1 MFLSCAAHSLY
12 TEWRESTPHTQT
24 LLPNTRLARPAC
36 FTMATFSGFCLRAF
50 AASRL
55 ESAVKQVGGSGG
67 DRDGGGGGRGL
78 GVRRCRGVCPCLCA
92 GGVARRG
99 SGRAAG
105 RNRTATAAAGT
116 GAVAVTQ
123 GWWQPPRAGCSRR
136 GEVTGGRDRC
146 ALLECARQSSSDA
159 AMVTCVRG
167 DGKGRA
173 AARAHRGLS
182 LDGEWGE
189 RESSQA
195 RVPVMRDDID
205 SWSRPRLAERLKVV
219 GLRAHVAGDARPQ
232 QPRRG
237 DDDGEEHHGGEERHG
252 PVWARSSFR
261 SRHGHGTGF
270 SFIRASEVNRRRI
283 TVGAGEGSQ
292 GLEVFSVA
300 TIAGSTH

>member
-1 MFLSCAAHSLY
+1 MRFRSLQRRISWRIPPKTKYSRGRGGAPRASRFFSCSIVRCSLTIHWEREYTTHTNTTPQHAASQACLLAA
-12 TEWRESTPHTQT
+12 TRWRRSH
-24 LLPNTRLARPAC
+24 
-36 FTMATFSGFCLRAF
+36 SGFCLRAF
-50 AASRL
+50 AASPL

-78 GVRRCRGVCPCLCA
+78 GGRRCRGVCPCLCV

-123 GWWQPPRAGCSRR
+123 GWWRPPRAGCSRR

-173 AARAHRGLS
+173 PQPVLTGGSVSMGSGGRERAARPAYR
-182 LDGEWGE
+182 
-189 RESSQA
+189 
-195 RVPVMRDDID
+195 
-205 SWSRPRLAERLKVV
+205 
-219 GLRAHVAGDARPQ
+219 
-232 QPRRG
+232 
-237 DDDGEEHHGGEERHG
+237 
-252 PVWARSSFR
+252 
-261 SRHGHGTGF
+261 
-270 SFIRASEVNRRRI
+270 
-283 TVGAGEGSQ
+283 
-292 GLEVFSVA
+292 
-300 TIAGSTH
+300 

>member
-1 MFLSCAAHSLY
+1 
-12 TEWRESTPHTQT
+12 
-24 LLPNTRLARPAC
+24 
-36 FTMATFSGFCLRAF
+36 MATFSGFCLRAF

-78 GVRRCRGVCPCLCA
+78 GGRRCRGVCPCLCV

-105 RNRTATAAAGT
+105 RNRTATAAART

-123 GWWQPPRAGCSRR
+123 GWWRPPRAGCSRR

-182 LDGEWGE
+182 LDGEWGG

-205 SWSRPRLAERLKVV
+205 SWSRR
-219 GLRAHVAGDARPQ
+219 GLQ
-232 QPRRG
+232 
-237 DDDGEEHHGGEERHG
+237 
-252 PVWARSSFR
+252 
-261 SRHGHGTGF
+261 
-270 SFIRASEVNRRRI
+270 
-283 TVGAGEGSQ
+283 
-292 GLEVFSVA
+292 SV
-300 TIAGSTH
+300 

>member
-1 MFLSCAAHSLY
+1 
-12 TEWRESTPHTQT
+12 
-24 LLPNTRLARPAC
+24 
-36 FTMATFSGFCLRAF
+36 MATFSGFCLRAF

-78 GVRRCRGVCPCLCA
+78 GGRRCRGVCPCLCV

-123 GWWQPPRAGCSRR
+123 GWWRPPRAGCSRR

-182 LDGEWGE
+182 LDGEWGGRE
-189 RESSQA
+189 RA
-195 RVPVMRDDID
+195 
-205 SWSRPRLAERLKVV
+205 
-219 GLRAHVAGDARPQ
+219 ARPAYRQ
-232 QPRRG
+232 C
-237 DDDGEEHHGGEERHG
+237 E
-252 PVWARSSFR
+252 
-261 SRHGHGTGF
+261 TTL
-270 SFIRASEVNRRRI
+270 
-283 TVGAGEGSQ
+283 TVGAAR
-292 GLEVFSVA
+292 GLQSV
-300 TIAGSTH
+300 

>member
-1 MFLSCAAHSLY
+1 MEVFQLFLSCAAHSLY

-78 GVRRCRGVCPCLCA
+78 GVRRCRGVCPCLCV

-123 GWWQPPRAGCSRR
+123 GWWRPPRAGCSRR

-189 RESSQA
+189 RE
-195 RVPVMRDDID
+195 
-205 SWSRPRLAERLKVV
+205 
-219 GLRAHVAGDARPQ
+219 RAARPAYRQ
-232 QPRRG
+232 C
-237 DDDGEEHHGGEERHG
+237 E
-252 PVWARSSFR
+252 
-261 SRHGHGTGF
+261 TTL
-270 SFIRASEVNRRRI
+270 
-283 TVGAGEGSQ
+283 TVGAAR
-292 GLEVFSVA
+292 GLQSV
-300 TIAGSTH
+300 

>member
-1 MFLSCAAHSLY
+1 M
-12 TEWRESTPHTQT
+12 
-24 LLPNTRLARPAC
+24 
-36 FTMATFSGFCLRAF
+36 
-50 AASRL
+50 
-55 ESAVKQVGGSGG
+55 GGSGG
-67 DRDGGGGGRGL
+67 DRDGGGGIRVGDAE
-78 GVRRCRGVCPCLCA
+78 VCAHVCA
-92 GGVARRG
+92 WGALHAADQAGRRG
-99 SGRAAG
+99 GIGR
-105 RNRTATAAAGT
+105 RPAAAGT

-123 GWWQPPRAGCSRR
+123 GWWRPPRAGCSRR

-182 LDGEWGE
+182 LDGKWGG

-232 QPRRG
+232 QTRRG
-237 DDDGEEHHGGEERHG
+237 DDDGEEHHGGEERPG
-252 PVWARSSFR
+252 AAWARSSFR
-261 SRHGHGTGF
+261 SGRGTARHGQN
-270 SFIRASEVNRRRI
+270 SFIRASEVN
-283 TVGAGEGSQ
+283 
-292 GLEVFSVA
+292 LEE
-300 TIAGSTH
+300 

>member
-1 MFLSCAAHSLY
+1 MPRCVPMFVRGGRC
-12 TEWRESTPHTQT
+12 TPRIRPGGGEESEGDGGG
-24 LLPNTRLARPAC
+24 RDR
-36 FTMATFSGFCLRAF
+36 
-50 AASRL
+50 
-55 ESAVKQVGGSGG
+55 GSGG
-67 DRDGGGGGRGL
+67 
-78 GVRRCRGVCPCLCA
+78 A
-92 GGVARRG
+92 
-99 SGRAAG
+99 
-105 RNRTATAAAGT
+105 
-116 GAVAVTQ
+116 Q
-123 GWWQPPRAGCSRR
+123 GWWRPPRAGCSRR

-232 QPRRG
+232 LTRRG
-237 DDDGEEHHGGEERHG
+237 DDDGEEHHGGEER
-252 PVWARSSFR
+252 PSAAWTRSS
-261 SRHGHGTGF
+261 
-270 SFIRASEVNRRRI
+270 
-283 TVGAGEGSQ
+283 
-292 GLEVFSVA
+292 
-300 TIAGSTH
+300 

>member
-1 MFLSCAAHSLY
+1 
-12 TEWRESTPHTQT
+12 
-24 LLPNTRLARPAC
+24 
-36 FTMATFSGFCLRAF
+36 MATFSGFCLRAF

-78 GVRRCRGVCPCLCA
+78 RVRRCRGVCPCLCV

-123 GWWQPPRAGCSRR
+123 GWWRPPRAGCSRR
-136 GEVTGGRDRC
+136 GEVAGGRDRC

-159 AMVTCVRG
+159 AMVTCVRT
-167 DGKGRA
+167 
-173 AARAHRGLS
+173 ARVAPQPVLTGGS
-182 LDGEWGE
+182 VSMGSGGE

-219 GLRAHVAGDARPQ
+219 GLRAHVAGDAR
-232 QPRRG
+232 
-237 DDDGEEHHGGEERHG
+237 
-252 PVWARSSFR
+252 
-261 SRHGHGTGF
+261 
-270 SFIRASEVNRRRI
+270 RAPSAAY
-283 TVGAGEGSQ
+283 TSW
-292 GLEVFSVA
+292 
-300 TIAGSTH
+300 

>member
-36 FTMATFSGFCLRAF
+36 YTMATFSGFCLRAF

-78 GVRRCRGVCPCLCA
+78 GGRRCRDVCPCLCV

-99 SGRAAG
+99 SGRAVG
-105 RNRTATAAAGT
+105 RNRKATAAAGT
-116 GAVAVTQ
+116 GAVAVPRD
-123 GWWQPPRAGCSRR
+123 GGDRDAAGEARWQVGATVARCSSAH
-136 GEVTGGRDRC
+136 DKA
-146 ALLECARQSSSDA
+146 ALDA

-189 RESSQA
+189 REQPGPRTGNA
-195 RVPVMRDDID
+195 R
-205 SWSRPRLAERLKVV
+205 
-219 GLRAHVAGDARPQ
+219 
-232 QPRRG
+232 
-237 DDDGEEHHGGEERHG
+237 RH
-252 PVWARSSFR
+252 
-261 SRHGHGTGF
+261 
-270 SFIRASEVNRRRI
+270 
-283 TVGAGEGSQ
+283 
-292 GLEVFSVA
+292 
-300 TIAGSTH
+300 

>member
-1 MFLSCAAHSLY
+1 MPRCVPVFVRGGRC
-12 TEWRESTPHTQT
+12 TPRIRPGGGEESDGDGGG
-24 LLPNTRLARPAC
+24 RDR
-36 FTMATFSGFCLRAF
+36 
-50 AASRL
+50 
-55 ESAVKQVGGSGG
+55 GSGG
-67 DRDGGGGGRGL
+67 DPGM
-78 GVRRCRGVCPCLCA
+78 V
-92 GGVARRG
+92 
-99 SGRAAG
+99 
-105 RNRTATAAAGT
+105 ATAASGM
-116 GAVAVTQ
+116 
-123 GWWQPPRAGCSRR
+123 QPARR

-205 SWSRPRLAERLKVV
+205 SWSRPRLAERLSVV

-232 QPRRG
+232 LTRRG

-252 PVWARSSFR
+252 PVWARSS
-261 SRHGHGTGF
+261 
-270 SFIRASEVNRRRI
+270 
-283 TVGAGEGSQ
+283 
-292 GLEVFSVA
+292 
-300 TIAGSTH
+300 

>member
-1 MFLSCAAHSLY
+1 
-12 TEWRESTPHTQT
+12 
-24 LLPNTRLARPAC
+24 
-36 FTMATFSGFCLRAF
+36 MATFSGFCLRAF

-78 GVRRCRGVCPCLCA
+78 GGRRCRDVCPCLCV

-123 GWWQPPRAGCSRR
+123 GWWRPPRAGCSRR

-232 QPRRG
+232 QTRRG
-237 DDDGEEHHGGEERHG
+237 DDDGEEHHGGEERPG
-252 PVWARSSFR
+252 AAWARSS
-261 SRHGHGTGF
+261 
-270 SFIRASEVNRRRI
+270 
-283 TVGAGEGSQ
+283 
-292 GLEVFSVA
+292 
-300 TIAGSTH
+300 

>member
-1 MFLSCAAHSLY
+1 
-12 TEWRESTPHTQT
+12 
-24 LLPNTRLARPAC
+24 
-36 FTMATFSGFCLRAF
+36 MATFSGFCLRAFERDFVAF

-92 GGVARRG
+92 GGVARRA

-116 GAVAVTQ
+116 GAVVVTQ
-123 GWWQPPRAGCSRR
+123 GWWRPPRAGCSRR

-195 RVPVMRDDID
+195 RVPVMR
-205 SWSRPRLAERLKVV
+205 E
-219 GLRAHVAGDARPQ
+219 
-232 QPRRG
+232 
-237 DDDGEEHHGGEERHG
+237 
-252 PVWARSSFR
+252 
-261 SRHGHGTGF
+261 
-270 SFIRASEVNRRRI
+270 RRR
-283 TVGAGEGSQ
+283 
-292 GLEVFSVA
+292 
-300 TIAGSTH
+300 H